1 MNLKKL
7 KAYLDEKVTLYNKDF
22 FIESDPIQIP
32 HRYSKLQDIEIAAL
46 FSATIAW
53 GNRKSIITNASRLM
67 EFMDN
72 DPYNFIQH
80 HKPSDL
86 KRFSPFVHRTFHT
99 DDVLFFIEVLKT
111 VYTSYDSLQHVF
123 VGPNGMEAIEH
134 FRNFAFSIPHLAR
147 SEKHI
152 SSPAKKSAAKRL
164 NMFLRWMVRKDEF
177 NIDFGVWNQLQPK
190 DLFIPLDVHT
200 ATVARKLGILTRKQN
215 DRAAVEEL
223 THFLAKLDANDPVKY
238 DYALFGIGAFEK
250 QNIDFK

>member
-7 KAYLDEKVTLYNKDF
+7 KSYLDQKVALYNAADF
-22 FIESDPIQIP
+22 IATDPIQIP
-32 HRYSKLQDIEIAAL
+32 HRFSKQQDIEIAAL
-46 FSATIAW
+46 FAATIAW
-53 GNRKSIITNASRLM
+53 GNRKSIITNASKLM
-67 EFMDN
+67 ELMDN
-72 DPYNFIQH
+72 APFEFVTQH
-80 HKPSDL
+80 KASDL
-86 KRFSPFVHRTFHT
+86 ARFQSFVHRTFNG

-111 VYTSYDSLQHVF
+111 VYAQYDSLQYVF

-134 FRNFAFSIPHLAR
+134 FRNFAFSIPHLKR

-177 NIDFGVWNQLQPK
+177 QIDFGIWNTLQPK
-190 DLFIPLDVHT
+190 DLYLPLDVHT

-223 THFLAKLDANDPVKY
+223 THFLAKLNPQDPVQY

-250 QNIDFK
+250 QLIDF